1 MEQILEKST
10 KTNWYV
16 VRTQSNRERSVTE
29 KILKEVEQ
37 GELIGKVSQVL
48 VPMEKSFYVKG
59 GKKVKREK
67 VLYPGYIFIETSA
80 IGELKYFLKGC
91 NGATGFL
98 TNKSGEIKPLSLL
111 EVNKMI
117 GQQEEAEEVELE
129 NPFVAGEDVKITDG
143 PFDSMIGTIESISG
157 QKVKVVVSIFG
168 RKTPV
173 ELDMMQIDKK

>member
-1 MEQILEKST
+1 
-10 KTNWYV
+10 
-16 VRTQSNRERSVTE
+16 
-29 KILKEVEQ
+29 
-37 GELIGKVSQVL
+37 
-48 VPMEKSFYVKG
+48 MEKSFYVKG

>member
-1 MEQILEKST
+1 
-10 KTNWYV
+10 
-16 VRTQSNRERSVTE
+16 
-29 KILKEVEQ
+29 
-37 GELIGKVSQVL
+37 
-48 VPMEKSFYVKG
+48 MEKSFYVKG

-67 VLYPGYIFIETSA
+67 ILYPGYIFVETKA

-98 TNKSGEIKPLSLL
+98 TNKSGEIKPLSEL

-117 GQQEEAEEVELE
+117 GQQEQAEEVEME
-129 NPFVAGEDVKITDG
+129 NPFIVGEEVKIIDG
-143 PFDSMIGTIESISG
+143 PFSSMIGTIESISG